1 MTTRGLEVLQLTDQI
16 VEKIENALRDDRTLS
31 VDDLYVMFRQSLD
44 LCYTKP
50 PHKLSN
56 IGICPR
62 GGWQNSRQT
71 NTSLM
76 DWRQGK
82 SF

>member
-1 MTTRGLEVLQLTDQI
+1 MTTRELEVLQLTDQI
-16 VEKIENALRDDRTLS
+16 VEKIENALRDDRKLS

-50 PHKLSN
+50 PKKLSN

-62 GGWQNSRQT
+62 GWSQNSRQT